1 MPRIQP
7 ACRTLLLFVVIVA
20 VPASRA
26 AAQEQWSRFRWPNGT
41 GVSATTGPPTEFG
54 PERNVVWKTPLPP
67 GHSSPVLTATRIF
80 LTAHT
85 AEKETY
91 RLFVPACDRTGVAHR
106 RHSLVRGTQDGNEG
120 QVDLS

>member
-1 MPRIQP
+1 MTTSSSR
-7 ACRTLLLFVVIVA
+7 RTLTLLIVLVA
-20 VPASRA
+20 FPVSRA
-26 AAQEQWSRFRWPNGT
+26 AAQDEWSRFRGPNGT
-41 GVSATTGPPTEFG
+41 GVSATTGLPTEFG
-54 PERNVVWKTPLPP
+54 PEQNVVWKTPLPP

-106 RHSLVRGTQDGNEG
+106 RHSLVRGTQDGNKG
-120 QVDLS
+120 QVDFS